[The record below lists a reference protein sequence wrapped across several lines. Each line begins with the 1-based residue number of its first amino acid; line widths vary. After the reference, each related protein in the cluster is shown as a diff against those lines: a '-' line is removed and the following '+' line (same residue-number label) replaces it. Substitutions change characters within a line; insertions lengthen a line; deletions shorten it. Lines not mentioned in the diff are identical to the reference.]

1 MDSVSSRTRRIR
13 AAITGVAAVLALA
26 AGCANAEPG
35 VVAYVGPTEITEGQ
49 LDDSVEAISETL
61 EAGQTVSREAVVNA
75 LIHGALAEQ
84 VAAAN
89 QITVSDA
96 ERDQMIKNTE
106 LAPLLDVP
114 AARPIAYDVADQQIV
129 AEKLGAEAYL
139 KAVSEHLVTL
149 NPRFGVLDSTR
160 KLIVPDQ
167 SGSLAKPASPTPE
180 PNP

>member
-1 MDSVSSRTRRIR
+1 METVSIRIR
-13 AAITGVAAVLALA
+13 RVRGAVVGAVAVLALA

-35 VVAYVGPTEITEGQ
+35 VVAYVGPTEITERQ
-49 LDDSVEAISETL
+49 LEDSVEAVSSTL
-61 EAGQTVSREAVVNA
+61 EEGQQVSREAVANA
-75 LIHGALAEQ
+75 LIHGVLAEQ
-84 VAAAN
+84 IAAAN
-89 QITVSDA
+89 KITVSDA
-96 ERDQMIKNTE
+96 QRDQMIRTTE

-139 KAVSEHLVTL
+139 KAVSERPVTL

-160 KLIVPDQ
+160 KLIVPGR
-167 SGSLAKPASPTPE
+167 SGSLAKPATSTPE